1 MTDEYSMPANGPVD
15 DDDDGL
21 FEPASDTFPAKFDLK
36 DRLVA
41 VYPTGESGQ
50 RMGANNKPY
59 TWYETTTVVLDDGP
73 DGWQAQVVGDDGE
86 LRDSLVPS
94 VEENGPQVLR
104 NFQWSTDGMT
114 ARLKPIADDPKVRSI
129 VGRINKRPSTK
140 KGHNAAWSIA
150 KPTDAD
156 MATARQH
163 ADVCR
168 AERQAIRDA
177 RQAKADADAF

>member
-21 FEPASDTFPAKFDLK
+21 FEPAKDQFAGKEDLK

-41 VYPTGESGQ
+41 VYPNGETGQ
-50 RMGANNKPY
+50 DLGANGKPFS
-59 TWYETTTVVLDDGP
+59 WYMTTTVVLDDGP
-73 DGWQAQVVGDDGE
+73 DGWQAQVQGQDGE
-86 LRDSLVPS
+86 MRDNLVPS

-104 NFQWSTDGMT
+104 NFRWSTDGMV
-114 ARLKPIADDPKVRSI
+114 ARIKPIHDDPKVRSI
-129 VGRINKRPSTK
+129 VGRINRRPSTK
-140 KGHNAAWSIA
+140 KGHNPAWSIA

-156 MATARQH
+156 MTTARQH